1 MKTLSPIST
10 IPGPSGPVLR
20 PVKKLTLRDF
30 ILSLLQNKDMSSETL
45 ASHLTFSGYVLGKNT
60 LPTAITD
67 LLHAGL
73 IYRRRSNSVYLYV
86 MAKPKL
92 RKAKTGIEFSMQQLG
107 VL

>member
-1 MKTLSPIST
+1 MKTLPAVST
-10 IPGPSGPVLR
+10 IPPAKSATLIA
-20 PVKKLTLRDF
+20 VKKLTLRDY

-73 IYRRRSNSVYLYV
+73 IYRRRSNSIYLYV

-92 RKAKTGIEFSMQQLG
+92 CRVKTGIEFSMVQLG
-107 VL
+107 VI